1 MIQSDQ
7 LRHLIHFEVLKRKG
21 VLEEKVES
29 NGCFADRNE
38 AKESEG
44 VWFSFHCVMDL
55 EAISS
60 TYPQSIDFCVV
71 FLTRTMARSAT
82 SEEELCRVVTPS
94 VASFIMQHHLYSFH
108 SES

>member
-21 VLEEKVES
+21 VSKEKAES
-29 NGCFADRNE
+29 NGCIVDQND

-44 VWFSFHCVMDL
+44 AWFSFHCVMDL

-60 TYPQSIDFCVV
+60 TYPQAIDSCFV
-71 FLTRTMARSAT
+71 
-82 SEEELCRVVTPS
+82 LCLFS
-94 VASFIMQHHLYSFH
+94 
-108 SES
+108 